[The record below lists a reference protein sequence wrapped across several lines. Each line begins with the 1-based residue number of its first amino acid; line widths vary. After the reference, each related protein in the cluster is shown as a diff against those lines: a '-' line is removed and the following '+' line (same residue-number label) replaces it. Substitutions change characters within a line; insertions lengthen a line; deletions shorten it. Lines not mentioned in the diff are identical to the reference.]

1 MFDQQKE
8 DSKFKNRVVIPTTLC
23 NCTGV
28 LVRTMSTRSKYTT
41 AKTQNTHTKKRKQI
55 IKTTYNIML
64 MLQ

>member
-28 LVRTMSTRSKYTT
+28 LVRTMSTRS
-41 AKTQNTHTKKRKQI
+41 TQQQKHKTHTRKNEN
-55 IKTTYNIML
+55 K
-64 MLQ
+64 